1 MYQVMSGVVGFVAVL
16 CLTLGLVIWTSWVKG
31 RKTKAKPE

>member
-1 MYQVMSGVVGFVAVL
+1 MHQVMSGIVGFVAVL
-16 CLTLGLVIWTSWVKG
+16 CLTFGLMIWTSWSKG

>member
-16 CLTLGLVIWTSWVKG
+16 CLTLGLVSG
-31 RKTKAKPE
+31 RSREAAS